1 MRYNDRLTMQELF
14 QNRELAGI
22 LPQFTQR
29 EKLQNVYSI
38 ESIVTKIEQ
47 YIRRAF
53 NGKYEEGK
61 IIIKGNA
68 KRRMQDMQN
77 LKTILEAMYNNMP
90 SIASNLRQ
98 NARVITPFMS
108 SKQLKECR
116 TTSEKLEA
124 TKIIFENILYNPN
137 LQSRYKQKKQ
147 AEDRVYLQK
156 QTAWMQKVG
165 YTKLYRR

>member
-1 MRYNDRLTMQELF
+1 MQYNDRLTMKELF

-53 NGKYEEGK
+53 NGKLEERK
-61 IIIKGNA
+61 IIIKGNT
-68 KRRMQDMQN
+68 KRRIQDMQS

-98 NARVITPFMS
+98 NRRVITPFMS

-116 TTSEKLEA
+116 STSDKLEA

-137 LQSRYKQKKQ
+137 LQSRYRQKKQ
-147 AEDRVYLQK
+147 ATDRVYLQK
-156 QTAWMQKVG
+156 QAQWMKKVRYDKIG
-165 YTKLYRR
+165 RR

>member
-1 MRYNDRLTMQELF
+1 MQELF

-53 NGKYEEGK
+53 QGKLEEGK

-68 KRRMQDMQN
+68 KRRMQDIQN

-98 NARVITPFMS
+98 NRRVITPFIS
-108 SKQLKECR
+108 SKQLKEYR

-147 AEDRVYLQK
+147 ALDRVYQQK
-156 QTAWMQKVG
+156 QAAWMKKVNFN
-165 YTKLYRR
+165 KLDRR

>member
-1 MRYNDRLTMQELF
+1 MQYNDRLTMKELF

-53 NGKYEEGK
+53 NGKLEEGK
-61 IIIKGNA
+61 IIIKGNT
-68 KRRMQDMQN
+68 KRRIQDMQN

-98 NARVITPFMS
+98 NKRMITPFMS

-116 TTSEKLEA
+116 STSDKLEA

-137 LQSRYKQKKQ
+137 LQSRYRQKKQ
-147 AEDRVYLQK
+147 ATDRVYLQK
-156 QTAWMQKVG
+156 QAQWMKKVRYDKIG
-165 YTKLYRR
+165 RR

>member
-1 MRYNDRLTMQELF
+1 MKELF
-14 QNRELAGI
+14 QNRELAGV

-38 ESIVTKIEQ
+38 ESIVTKIRQ

-53 NGKYEEGK
+53 HGKYEEGK

-68 KRRMQDMQN
+68 KRRMQDIHN
-77 LKTILEAMYNNMP
+77 LKVILEAMYNNMP
-90 SIASNLRQ
+90 SIASNLRK
-98 NARVITPFMS
+98 NSRVITPFMN
-108 SKQLKECR
+108 SKQLKEYR

-137 LQSRYKQKKQ
+137 MQSRYRQKKQ
-147 AEDRVYLQK
+147 AIDRVYLQK
-156 QTAWMQKVG
+156 QAQWMHKVG
-165 YTKLYRR
+165 FDRLNRR

>member
-1 MRYNDRLTMQELF
+1 MQYNDRLTMKELF

-53 NGKYEEGK
+53 NGKLEERK
-61 IIIKGNA
+61 IIIKGSA
-68 KRRMQDMQN
+68 ERRLKDIQN

-98 NARVITPFMS
+98 NRRVITPFMS
-108 SKQLKECR
+108 SKQLKEYR
-116 TTSEKLEA
+116 TTSDKLEA
-124 TKIIFENILYNPN
+124 TKIIFENIVYNPN
-137 LQSRYKQKKQ
+137 LQSRYRQKKQ
-147 AEDRVYLQK
+147 AMDRVYLQK
-156 QTAWMQKVG
+156 QAQWMQKVG

>member
-1 MRYNDRLTMQELF
+1 MQYNDRLTMKELF
-14 QNRELAGI
+14 QNRELESI

-61 IIIKGNA
+61 IIIRGNA
-68 KRRMQDMQN
+68 KRRMQDIQN

-98 NARVITPFMS
+98 NKRIITPFLS
-108 SKQLKECR
+108 AKQLKEYR
-116 TTSEKLEA
+116 TTSDKLEA

-137 LQSRYKQKKQ
+137 LQSRYRQKKQ
-147 AEDRVYLQK
+147 MADRVYQQK
-156 QTAWMQKVG
+156 QAAWMKKVG
-165 YTKLYRR
+165 FERVNRR